1 MDRSHRIQPAR
12 EVPPNGHAEARLSG
26 AKVIRELA
34 VFASDGVV
42 AHPLPESGSV
52 SIGRASDND
61 ICINHRSVSR
71 RHAILHVGPQLRLED
86 LGGTNATFVRAS
98 GMTVDTVKTE
108 ELRQV
113 SKQIIDIAPGEY
125 ITLGSVFVV
134 VRRTEPA
141 EGAPSAGGRLPSASH
156 GSSDVVLRDP
166 AMRALYEQAY
176 LAAPGRIS
184 VLLLGET
191 GTGKEVLA
199 QAIHR
204 RSSAARARG
213 PFLGLNC
220 AALSESLL
228 ESELFGHEKGAFT
241 GAVQARPGLF
251 EAADGGTVFLDEV
264 GELPQTIQVK
274 LLRVLEEHQ
283 VLRVGGRVPRSI
295 DVRFLS
301 ATHRDLE
308 ADVARGAFR
317 QDLYFRLNGVTL
329 TIPPLR
335 QRAADIAP
343 LAELFA
349 ARACKAFERSQIP
362 ALSGEAIALL
372 ERYAWPGNIRELRN
386 VMERAVML
394 CAGDRLLPEH
404 LPPKMTA
411 PAAPAAPAPG
421 AAMQDREAKR
431 HPEEPMVPRGK
442 ERSAPQALASDPDE
456 RQRIVEALEKCVG
469 NQTYAAKMLG
479 ISRRTLVSK
488 IEKYNLPRP
497 RKPKETR

>member
-1 MDRSHRIQPAR
+1 M
-12 EVPPNGHAEARLSG
+12 
-26 AKVIRELA
+26 
-34 VFASDGVV
+34 FASDGVV

-71 RHAILHVGPQLRLED
+71 RHAILHVGPQLRIED
-86 LGGTNATFVRAS
+86 LGGTNATIVGTRRVAVE
-98 GMTVDTVKTE
+98 TARTE
-108 ELRQV
+108 ELRPV
-113 SKQIIDIAPGEY
+113 SKQSIEIAPGDC
-125 ITLGSVFVV
+125 ITLGSVFLV
-134 VRRTEPA
+134 VRRIQAA
-141 EGAPSAGGRLPSASH
+141 EGAPSGGRSPSASS
-156 GSSDVVLRDP
+156 GSSEPVLRDP

-176 LAAPGRIS
+176 RAAPGRIS

-264 GELPQTIQVK
+264 GELPQATQVK

-283 VLRVGGRVPRSI
+283 VMRVGGRVPRSI

-308 ADVARGAFR
+308 AEVARGAFR
-317 QDLYFRLNGVTL
+317 QDLYFRLNGVTF

-335 QRAADIAP
+335 QRIADIAP

-349 ARACKAFERSQIP
+349 ARACAAFERSQIP
-362 ALSGEAIALL
+362 AISGEVLALL
-372 ERYAWPGNIRELRN
+372 ERYPWPGNIRELRN

-404 LPPKMTA
+404 LP
-411 PAAPAAPAPG
+411 
-421 AAMQDREAKR
+421 
-431 HPEEPMVPRGK
+431 
-442 ERSAPQALASDPDE
+442 
-456 RQRIVEALEKCVG
+456 
-469 NQTYAAKMLG
+469 
-479 ISRRTLVSK
+479 
-488 IEKYNLPRP
+488 
-497 RKPKETR
+497 

>member
-1 MDRSHRIQPAR
+1 MDRSRRIQPAR
-12 EVPPNGHAEARLSG
+12 AMPPSDGAAACPSG
-26 AKVIRELA
+26 AKALRELA

-71 RHAILHVGPQLRLED
+71 RHAILHVGPQLRIED
-86 LGGTNATFVRAS
+86 LGGTNATIVGTRRVAVE
-98 GMTVDTVKTE
+98 TARTE
-108 ELRQV
+108 ELRPV
-113 SKQIIDIAPGEY
+113 SKQSIEIAPGDC
-125 ITLGSVFVV
+125 ITLGSVFLV
-134 VRRTEPA
+134 VRRIQAA
-141 EGAPSAGGRLPSASH
+141 EGAPSGGRSPSASS
-156 GSSDVVLRDP
+156 GSSEVVLRDP

-176 LAAPGRIS
+176 RAAPGRIS

-264 GELPQTIQVK
+264 GELPQATQVK

-283 VLRVGGRVPRSI
+283 VMRVGGRVPRSI

-308 ADVARGAFR
+308 AEVARGAFR
-317 QDLYFRLNGVTL
+317 QDLYFRLNGVTF

-335 QRAADIAP
+335 QRIADIAP

-349 ARACKAFERSQIP
+349 ARACAAFERSQIP
-362 ALSGEAIALL
+362 AISGEVLALL
-372 ERYAWPGNIRELRN
+372 ERYPWPGNIRELRN

-404 LPPKMTA
+404 LPPRVTA
-411 PAAPAAPAPG
+411 AAAPAAPAP
-421 AAMQDREAKR
+421 AAAAKGPEAGGR
-431 HPEEPMVPRGK
+431 REEPKAPPAG
-442 ERSAPQALASDPDE
+442 EGSLPQALAPAPDE

-479 ISRRTLVSK
+479 ISRRTLVAK
-488 IEKYNLPRP
+488 IAKYSLPRP
-497 RKPKETR
+497 RKPKETS